1 MCTLCKKNVWT
12 VANFLKLIDNE
23 VLSKKDWSV
32 HKMQAEQVK
41 RENLQETNEV
51 GNRARLLVKCPDKP
65 GIVSVLSTFLLKYNA
80 NIIESSQYSSD
91 PENGTFFIRLEY
103 HCDQLPLK
111 AKEMEQDFVEIA
123 DTYDMTYQFYYVNK
137 RQRSAIF
144 VSKELHCLLELLW
157 EWQNGDLPTDIAV
170 VISNH
175 EEARAIVESY
185 GIPFHYL
192 PANKDIREEVEAQ
205 QIQLMED
212 YHVDVLI
219 LARYMQ
225 ILTPNF
231 VNHFTNRIINIHHSF
246 LPAFIGANPYDR
258 AFKRGVKLIGATSHY
273 VTNDLDEGPI
283 IEQDVERVDH
293 RDDVATLKKIGRKI
307 ERRVLSKAVKW
318 HLENRIIVE
327 GNKTIVFH

>member
-1 MCTLCKKNVWT
+1 MQVQQVTK
-12 VANFLKLIDNE
+12 E
-23 VLSKKDWSV
+23 SKVQDS
-32 HKMQAEQVK
+32 QLE
-41 RENLQETNEV
+41 
-51 GNRARLLVKCPDKP
+51 NRARLLVKCPDKP
-65 GIVSVLSTFLLKYNA
+65 GIVSVLSTFLYKHNA

-91 PENGTFFIRLEY
+91 PENGKFFIRLEF
-103 HCDQLPLK
+103 HCDNLQEKRPQME
-111 AKEMEQDFVEIA
+111 KEFAQIA
-123 DTYDMTYQFYYVNK
+123 WDYNMSYNIFYRNQ
-137 RQRSAIF
+137 RQRTAIY

-157 EWQNGDLPTDIAV
+157 AWQNGDLDTDIAV

-175 EEARAIVESY
+175 EEARSIVESH

-192 PANKDIREEVEAQ
+192 PANKDIRKEVEAQ
-205 QIQLMED
+205 QIQLMEE
-212 YHVDVLI
+212 YNVDVLI

-225 ILTPNF
+225 ILTPEF
-231 VNHFTNRIINIHHSF
+231 VNHFENRIINIHHSF

-258 AFKRGVKLIGATSHY
+258 AHKRGVKLIGATSHY

-293 RDDVATLKKIGRKI
+293 RDDVPTLKKIGSQI
-307 ERRVLSKAVKW
+307 ERRVLAKAVKW

>member
-1 MCTLCKKNVWT
+1 
-12 VANFLKLIDNE
+12 
-23 VLSKKDWSV
+23 
-32 HKMQAEQVK
+32 MQAEQVK
-41 RENLQETNEV
+41 PESRQHGSRAE
-51 GNRARLLVKCPDKP
+51 NRARLLVKCPDKP
-65 GIVSVLSTFLLKYNA
+65 GIVSVLSSFLLKYNA
-80 NIIESSQYSSD
+80 NIIESNQYSND

-103 HCDQLPLK
+103 YCENLSIK
-111 AKEMEQDFVEIA
+111 AKEMEQEFIEIA
-123 DTYDMTYQFYYVNK
+123 DHYEMTYHFHYLNN
-137 RQRSAIF
+137 RQRSAIY

-157 EWQNGDLPTDIAV
+157 EWQNGDLETDIAV

-175 EEARAIVESY
+175 EEARSIVESY

-192 PANKDIREEVEAQ
+192 PANKDIRREVEAK
-205 QIQLMED
+205 QIELMKEYNID
-212 YHVDVLI
+212 LLI

-225 ILTPNF
+225 ILTPEF
-231 VNHFTNRIINIHHSF
+231 VNHFENRIINIHHSF

-258 AFKRGVKLIGATSHY
+258 AYKRGVKLIGATSHY

-293 RDDVATLKKIGRKI
+293 RDDVQTLKKIGRKI